1 MSLFDL
7 FSRKKTCDLLVNVDG
22 KVVEKYRHFKDFLTH
37 NRDALNAIAEL
48 EQTYYGGSSF
58 SMGSAKKRYDDL
70 LASTHKL
77 IDALNGISKG
87 KYAALSDVCDRINQ
101 ESAPLFNA
109 GVSTS
114 TGEMVLAFESLR
126 PEMVKIAG
134 SKATNLATVGNAL
147 GLAIPPGFVI
157 TAHAFERFLEES
169 GLAASI
175 QEMLAD
181 ITTDMTPEM
190 AEKCQ
195 AIQDRVLQARVPE
208 SLSNE
213 ILRHYAALEAK
224 THKNVRIAMR
234 SSAVGEDTEAS
245 FAGQYITEL
254 NVTRENIL
262 HAYKSVVA
270 SKYSPR
276 AILYRLRYGLDD
288 RETPM
293 CVAGIVM
300 IDSKSSGVLYT
311 VDPSRPESSV
321 LKISAIWGLGEHLVS
336 GEASPDVFFVDRSTG
351 RILERDIRRKEMQLV
366 NLDTGGVLLKKTPE
380 ADQALPSIDDS
391 TVDALVR
398 SGLALEKYFK
408 GPQDVEWAL
417 DGKNNLYIL
426 QTRPLGLVA
435 ATTAANNNAAG
446 FSRSSDS
453 VVRRQNR
460 FNRHSRGQGFYCR
473 GWQPEPYSR

>member
-1 MSLFDL
+1 MK
-7 FSRKKTCDLLVNVDG
+7 FSG
-22 KVVEKYRHFKDFLTH
+22 
-37 NRDALNAIAEL
+37 
-48 EQTYYGGSSF
+48 
-58 SMGSAKKRYDDL
+58 
-70 LASTHKL
+70 
-77 IDALNGISKG
+77 
-87 KYAALSDVCDRINQ
+87 
-101 ESAPLFNA
+101 
-109 GVSTS
+109 
-114 TGEMVLAFESLR
+114 
-126 PEMVKIAG
+126 
-134 SKATNLATVGNAL
+134 
-147 GLAIPPGFVI
+147 
-157 TAHAFERFLEES
+157 
-169 GLAASI
+169 
-175 QEMLAD
+175 
-181 ITTDMTPEM
+181 
-190 AEKCQ
+190 
-195 AIQDRVLQARVPE
+195 
-208 SLSNE
+208 
-213 ILRHYAALEAK
+213 HYAALEAK
-224 THKNVRIAMR
+224 TRKNVRIAMR

-366 NLDTGGVLLKKTPE
+366 NLDTGGVFLKKMPE

-398 SGLALEKYFK
+398 SGLALEAVF
-408 GPQDVEWAL
+408 
-417 DGKNNLYIL
+417 
-426 QTRPLGLVA
+426 
-435 ATTAANNNAAG
+435 
-446 FSRSSDS
+446 
-453 VVRRQNR
+453 
-460 FNRHSRGQGFYCR
+460 
-473 GWQPEPYSR
+473 